1 LITFITTFK
10 PFKPPFDTIQL
21 NALKSWLRFCPPCEI
36 VVIGAEEGVK
46 EAVDHMPYVT
56 MIPSVKRSAFGAP
69 LLDDFIRT
77 GESVAKHEL
86 ICLVNGDIIIADD
99 ILKVVKTVKK
109 RFNNRFL
116 LTCRR
121 YDTTIKELIND
132 TWYEKIKSIR
142 EQAIKAYLGRKPRGA
157 DLFVFGK
164 GLFDEIPPFAIGR
177 LVWSRWLIYK
187 GLSMGIPVIDATE
200 ALTVIHQQHDY
211 AHITESSVQSA
222 FLKGKAGYDA
232 VVLGQDYKHNLTL
245 GGVGAYF
252 SEDDC
257 NYILTRHGLG
267 RRTDIRFSLRKLI
280 MTPLLNPSTRRHA
293 ILLTKILFPSKILR
307 RSIKKSLFKMRIL
320 Y

>member
-1 LITFITTFK
+1 MTFITTFK

-21 NALKSWLRFCPPCEI
+21 NALRSWLRFCPPCEI
-36 VVIGAEEGVK
+36 VVIGAEEGVE
-46 EAVDHMPYVT
+46 EAIGDMPYVT
-56 MIPSVKRSAFGAP
+56 TVSTVKRSASGAP

-77 GESVAKHEL
+77 GELLAKHEL

-99 ILKVVKTVKK
+99 ILRVVKIVKK

-121 YDTTIKELIND
+121 YNTIITELINSN
-132 TWYEKIKSIR
+132 WHEKIKLLRDQIR
-142 EQAIKAYLGRKPRGA
+142 TAYLGRKPRGT

-177 LVWSRWLIYK
+177 LVHARWFIYK
-187 GLSMGIPVIDATE
+187 GLSMGIPVIDATDV
-200 ALTVIHQQHDY
+200 LTVIHQQHSY
-211 AHITESSVQSA
+211 AHITEPSVQNA

-232 VVLGQDYKHNLTL
+232 VVLSRDYMHNLTV
-245 GGVGAYF
+245 GGVAAYF

-257 NYILTRHGLG
+257 NYILTRQGLS
-267 RRTDIRFSLRKLI
+267 RRNDIKFLLRKLLK
-280 MTPLLNPSTRRHA
+280 TPLLNSRTRRHA
-293 ILLTKILFPSKILR
+293 ILLSKFLFPSKIVR
-307 RSIKKSLFKMRIL
+307 RSIKKGLFKMHLL